1 MFYCPL
7 HCLFLLLDIPYIS
20 LQWKRFFLPNPE
32 DGEIILKEVQVWVL
46 AKQDFHWN
54 FLIIIITPACLTE
67 KWQNWTTTDTL
78 AGTTLTVYSNICHN
92 YYRVMLSLPST
103 SSFWSL
109 TSNTLGEKKNFTLYF
124 INPFIAKCGQR
135 QISIKISFSKI
146 FRNK

>member
-1 MFYCPL
+1 MLYCPL
-7 HCLFLLLDIPYIS
+7 HCLFLLLDISCIS

-46 AKQDFHWN
+46 AKQDFHRN

-109 TSNTLGEKKNFTLYF
+109 AFNTLGDKKNLTLYF
-124 INPFIAKCGQR
+124 VKV
-135 QISIKISFSKI
+135 K
-146 FRNK
+146 